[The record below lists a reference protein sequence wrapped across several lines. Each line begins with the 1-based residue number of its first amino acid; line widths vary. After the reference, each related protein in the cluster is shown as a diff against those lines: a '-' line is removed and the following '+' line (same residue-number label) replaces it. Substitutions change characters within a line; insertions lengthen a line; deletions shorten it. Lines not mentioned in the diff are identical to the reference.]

1 MTSTSSD
8 TMACHRSCSEGHVL
22 IRLKASDSSWLG
34 NRNYPRALI
43 TCPSLQD
50 GRRRS
55 PSIVR
60 CQSPPLGWVPG
71 QPFRGG
77 K

>member
-8 TMACHRSCSEGHVL
+8 TMACHPSCSEGHVL

-50 GRRRS
+50 GVCEAS
-55 PSIVR
+55 GNPIFGE
-60 CQSPPLGWVPG
+60 SPPLGWGCG
-71 QPFRGG
+71 QPIRGG
-77 K
+77 